1 MEQEGEMTRKC
12 DYCGREGNA
21 PHVRGAKSVAV
32 QIGNYRMNVDSDI
45 AICEKCADRIM
56 SVALDA
62 LAVELFG
69 RDPR

>member
-1 MEQEGEMTRKC
+1 MKKC

-21 PHVRGAKSVAV
+21 PDVRGTKSVAV
-32 QIGNYRMNVDSDI
+32 QIGNYRMNADVDLTV
-45 AICEKCADRIM
+45 CEKCADRIM

-69 RDPR
+69 GDPR